1 MLTISRRIFI
11 LTLAAST
18 LAAAAV
24 LGAPALAQG
33 TVSVMELHAPSAL
46 GDKPL
51 GAAEAPVTVVEYAS
65 MSCPHCGAFH
75 RETFDA
81 FRQKYVDTGR
91 VRFIFREFPL
101 DASAFAAAMAA
112 RCAPSGRYYDVI
124 DAYFDRQAD
133 WLGAPNQYEAMFAIA
148 EPFGFTK
155 ESFEACL
162 SNQALF
168 EGLNAERTRASQKF
182 GVEATPTFFIN
193 GQKRPGA
200 LTLEDLDAAIEPLL

>member
-81 FRQKYVDTGR
+81 FRQKYVDSGQ

-101 DASAFAAAMAA
+101 DASAFAAAMVA
-112 RCAPSGRYYDVI
+112 RCAPADRYYEAI
-124 DAYFDRQAD
+124 DAYFDAQAD
-133 WLGAPNQYEAMFAIA
+133 WLRAQDIYGALLKIA
-148 EPFGFTK
+148 EPFGFTRQ
-155 ESFEACL
+155 SFEACL

-168 EGLNAERTRASQKF
+168 EGLSAERTRASEKF
-182 GVEATPTFFIN
+182 GVQATP
-193 GQKRPGA
+193 
-200 LTLEDLDAAIEPLL
+200 